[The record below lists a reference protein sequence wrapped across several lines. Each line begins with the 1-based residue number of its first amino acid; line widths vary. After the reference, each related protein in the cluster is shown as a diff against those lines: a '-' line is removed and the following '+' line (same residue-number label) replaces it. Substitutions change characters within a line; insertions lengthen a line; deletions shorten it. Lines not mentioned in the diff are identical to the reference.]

1 MFKKIPEPLKR
12 QLWKMILTAVGIV
25 VLGLTWS
32 VAVEDRAM
40 MRLTL
45 VLLLAYTIKAWV
57 LLKDMVDGRY
67 LVMEGVVLSVVDIP
81 LHRQQNVTLMS
92 EDQIVLRL
100 SGRHHFVV
108 GERYRLY
115 LQKRS
120 VDQIDSP
127 IKIPLTLL
135 AYEIIHDTM

>member
-57 LLKDMVDGRY
+57 MLKDMVDGRY

-92 EDQIVLRL
+92 EDQIILRL

-120 VDQIDSP
+120 IDQIDSP

>member
-12 QLWKMILTAVGIV
+12 QLWKIILTAVGIV

-81 LHRQQNVTLMS
+81 FRRQQNVTLMN
-92 EDQIVLRL
+92 EDQIILRL

-120 VDQIDSP
+120 IDQIESP

-135 AYEIIHDTM
+135 AYEIIQDTM

>member
-12 QLWKMILTAVGIV
+12 QLWKMILTAVGVV

-32 VAVEDRAM
+32 VAVEDSAM

-57 LLKDMVDGRY
+57 MLKDMVDGRY

-81 LHRQQNVTLMS
+81 LHRQQNVTFMN

-120 VDQIDSP
+120 IDQIDSP

-135 AYEIIHDTM
+135 AYEIIQDTM

>member
-57 LLKDMVDGRY
+57 MLKDMVDGRY

-81 LHRQQNVTLMS
+81 FRRQQNVTLMN
-92 EDQIVLRL
+92 EDQIILRL

-120 VDQIDSP
+120 IDQIESP
-127 IKIPLTLL
+127 IKIPHTLL
-135 AYEIIHDTM
+135 AYEIIQDTM

>member
-1 MFKKIPEPLKR
+1 MFMKIPEPLKR

-81 LHRQQNVTLMS
+81 FRRQQNVTLMN
-92 EDQIVLRL
+92 EDQMVLRL

-120 VDQIDSP
+120 IDQIDSP

-135 AYEIIHDTM
+135 AYEIIQDTM

>member
-12 QLWKMILTAVGIV
+12 QLWKIILTAVGIV

-57 LLKDMVDGRY
+57 MLKDIVDGRY

-92 EDQIVLRL
+92 ENQIVLRL
-100 SGRHHFVV
+100 SGRHHFAV

-127 IKIPLTLL
+127 IKIPHTLL
-135 AYEIIHDTM
+135 AYEIAQDTM

>member
-12 QLWKMILTAVGIV
+12 QLWKMILTAVGVV

-32 VAVEDRAM
+32 VAVEDSAM

-45 VLLLAYTIKAWV
+45 VLLLVYTIKAWV
-57 LLKDMVDGRY
+57 MLKDIVDGRY

-81 LHRQQNVTLMS
+81 LHRQQNVTLMN

-120 VDQIDSP
+120 IDQIDSP
-127 IKIPLTLL
+127 IKIPQILL
-135 AYEIIHDTM
+135 GYEIIQDAM

>member
-57 LLKDMVDGRY
+57 MLKDMVDGRY

-92 EDQIVLRL
+92 ENQIVLRL

-120 VDQIDSP
+120 IDQIDSP
-127 IKIPLTLL
+127 IKIPHTLL
-135 AYEIIHDTM
+135 AYELVQDTM

>member
-1 MFKKIPEPLKR
+1 MKTIPTLLQR
-12 QLWKMILTAVGIV
+12 QLIKMILMSIGIG
-25 VLGLTWS
+25 VLGLVWG
-32 VAVEDRAM
+32 VATRDRVTVL
-40 MRLTL
+40 LTL
-45 VLLLAYTIKAWV
+45 VLLMAYG
-57 LLKDMVDGRY
+57 LKVWM
-67 LVMEGVVLSVVDIP
+67 LTVDILRKQYDVLEGTVMSVTDIL

-92 EDQIVLRL
+92 EDQIILRL

-120 VDQIDSP
+120 IDQIDSP

>member
-45 VLLLAYTIKAWV
+45 VLLLSYTIKAWV

-81 LHRQQNVTLMS
+81 FRRQQNVTLMS
-92 EDQIVLRL
+92 EDQIILRL

-120 VDQIDSP
+120 IDQIDSP

>member
-12 QLWKMILTAVGIV
+12 QLWKMILTAVGV
-25 VLGLTWS
+25 MVLGLTWS
-32 VAVEDRAM
+32 VAVEDSAM

-45 VLLLAYTIKAWV
+45 VLLLVYTIKAWV
-57 LLKDMVDGRY
+57 MLKDIVDGRY

-81 LHRQQNVTLMS
+81 LHRQQNVTLMN

-120 VDQIDSP
+120 IDQIDSP
-127 IKIPLTLL
+127 IKIPHTLL
-135 AYEIIHDTM
+135 AYELVQDTM

>member
-57 LLKDMVDGRY
+57 MLKDIVDGRY

-92 EDQIVLRL
+92 EDQIMIRL

-120 VDQIDSP
+120 IDQIDSP

-135 AYEIIHDTM
+135 AYEIIHNTM

>member
-1 MFKKIPEPLKR
+1 MKTIPTLLQR
-12 QLWKMILTAVGIV
+12 QLIKMILISIGIG
-25 VLGLTWS
+25 VLGLVWGFATK
-32 VAVEDRAM
+32 DRVTVL
-40 MRLTL
+40 LTL
-45 VLLLAYTIKAWV
+45 VLLMAYGLKVWMLTGDILRKQYDV
-57 LLKDMVDGRY
+57 LEGT
-67 LVMEGVVLSVVDIP
+67 VMSVTDIP
-81 LHRQQNVTLMS
+81 LYRQQNVTLMS

-120 VDQIDSP
+120 IDQIDDP

>member
-12 QLWKMILTAVGIV
+12 QLWKMILTAVGVV

-32 VAVEDRAM
+32 VAVEDSAM

-45 VLLLAYTIKAWV
+45 VLLLVYTIKAWV
-57 LLKDMVDGRY
+57 MLKDMVDGRY

-81 LHRQQNVTLMS
+81 FRRQQNVTLMN
-92 EDQIVLRL
+92 EDQIILRL

-120 VDQIDSP
+120 IDQIDSP
-127 IKIPLTLL
+127 IKIPQILL
-135 AYEIIHDTM
+135 AYEIIQDTM

>member
-1 MFKKIPEPLKR
+1 MKTIPTLLQR
-12 QLWKMILTAVGIV
+12 QLIKMILISIGIG
-25 VLGLTWS
+25 VLGLVWGFATK
-32 VAVEDRAM
+32 DRVTVL
-40 MRLTL
+40 LTL
-45 VLLLAYTIKAWV
+45 VLLMAYGLKVWMLTGDILRKQYDV
-57 LLKDMVDGRY
+57 LEGT
-67 LVMEGVVLSVVDIP
+67 VMSVTDIP
-81 LHRQQNVTLMS
+81 LHHQQNVSLMS

-120 VDQIDSP
+120 IDQIDSP

-135 AYEIIHDTM
+135 AYEIIQDTM

>member
-1 MFKKIPEPLKR
+1 MKTIPTLLQR
-12 QLWKMILTAVGIV
+12 QLIKMILMSIGIG
-25 VLGLTWS
+25 VLGLVWG
-32 VAVEDRAM
+32 VATRDRVTVL
-40 MRLTL
+40 LTL
-45 VLLLAYTIKAWV
+45 VLLMAYGLKVWMLTGDILRKQYDV
-57 LLKDMVDGRY
+57 LEGT
-67 LVMEGVVLSVVDIP
+67 VMSVTDIP

-92 EDQIVLRL
+92 EDQIILRL

-120 VDQIDSP
+120 IDQIDSP

>member
-92 EDQIVLRL
+92 EKQIVLRL
-100 SGRHHFVV
+100 SGRHHFAV

-127 IKIPLTLL
+127 IKIPHTLL
-135 AYEIIHDTM
+135 AYEIIQDTM